1 MVSSRKPRLLNMGIL
16 ACVCALD
23 SPHLCESAFRLM
35 LRLLLAVCAVI
46 EYEATPKLN
55 FTFLTIKGAGHT
67 VPEFKPVPMYQA
79 LTKFFNGEP
88 HT

>member
-1 MVSSRKPRLLNMGIL
+1 
-16 ACVCALD
+16 
-23 SPHLCESAFRLM
+23 M
-35 LRLLLAVCAVI
+35 LRLLLPSVRAVI

>member
-1 MVSSRKPRLLNMGIL
+1 L
-16 ACVCALD
+16 
-23 SPHLCESAFRLM
+23 SAEAAA
-35 LRLLLAVCAVI
+35 AVCAVI

>member
-1 MVSSRKPRLLNMGIL
+1 M
-16 ACVCALD
+16 
-23 SPHLCESAFRLM
+23 SAEAAA
-35 LRLLLAVCAVI
+35 AVCAVI

-79 LTKFFNGEP
+79 LTKFFNGSP